1 MGFATPLMLLGLLA
15 AAVPVAAHLM
25 RRRDLPRVEL
35 PTVALLSRAMARS
48 RRRVHVVDL
57 LLLAARILLVVGLV
71 VAVADPFIEVRL
83 AYGDGQAASVA
94 IVIDDSMS
102 MERPLVAGGAGGA
115 REAGEET
122 LAALARAEAQDAI
135 DALPEGSE
143 VSVIL
148 AGSPVR
154 LLVPRTDDLEAARL
168 ALGGRGA
175 PSARAT
181 DLPGAVARAIRELAG
196 AGVEARRLLV
206 FTDGAAHAH
215 VDDVRWPEGGISV
228 EDRRFEGQPDNRA
241 IIAAE
246 VAIDPTT
253 PGQVSI
259 AVHTRA
265 HGDFPQTRVRLLQG
279 DAEIDARSVDLTT
292 GSSRVTLHGPL
303 AVDGD
308 PSARLVLDRDEG
320 DALAVDDERAV
331 LLRRSAAVRILL
343 VDGDPHP
350 SRDRDEVGYLARAL
364 DLAPL
369 DHGVLSYRVV
379 DPDTA
384 EALDLAAWDVIV
396 LANVRVP
403 SRQATTRLYRFV
415 EDGGGLLITGGDR
428 VETGPYAAR
437 LGELLPARPSA
448 IAPSEGLSLAPPSP
462 SAAAPVSASGL
473 RVSNLEGTV
482 TTRRWVLDAPPTGAQ
497 VALAF
502 TDGSPA
508 LVLGQFGS
516 GRTAVLAVTLDA
528 AWSDLPYQPGFL
540 PLMVELIE
548 HLAPDGERPR
558 GAVVPGAALEL
569 ATPPGADTMVIVGPD
584 GSRHDYDE
592 RGTFTFDE
600 TVAPGAYRVLA
611 AARGATPSDIGPAA
625 FVVAPPSAESD
636 LTPGGPNEVPSSVE
650 TQRADGGTVAKR
662 RIAPW
667 LFLLAGLLAVAEG
680 WLRMRRRA
688 WAAR

>member
-35 PTVALLSRAMARS
+35 PTVALLSRAIARS

-57 LLLAARILLVVGLV
+57 LLLAARILLIVALA

-102 MERPLVAGGAGGA
+102 MERPLAAGGAEGTGG
-115 REAGEET
+115 RDEP

-148 AGSPVR
+148 AGSPFR
-154 LLVPRTDDLEAARL
+154 LLVPRTDDLAIAIQ
-168 ALGGRGA
+168 ALDERGG

-215 VDDVRWPEGGISV
+215 IDDVRWPEGGISV
-228 EDRRFEGQPDNRA
+228 EVRRYEGRPDNRA

-246 VAIDPTT
+246 VALDPTT

-265 HGDFPQTRVRLLQG
+265 HGDFPETRVRLLQG

-320 DALAVDDERAV
+320 DAVAIDDERAV
-331 LLRRSAAVRILL
+331 LLRRSAAVRVLL

-364 DLAPL
+364 DLAPE

-384 EALDLAAWDVIV
+384 EALDLAAWDVVV

-403 SRQATTRLYRFV
+403 SSQATTRLRRFV
-415 EDGGGLLITGGDR
+415 EDGGGLLIAGGDR

-437 LGELLPARPSA
+437 LGELLPARPTA
-448 IAPSEGLSLAPPSP
+448 IAASPGLSLASPIPSD
-462 SAAAPVSASGL
+462 AARATALGL
-473 RVSNLEGTV
+473 RVSNLEGT
-482 TTRRWVLDAPPTGAQ
+482 TATRRWVLDAPPTGAQ
-497 VALAF
+497 VAVAF

-508 LVLGQFGS
+508 LVLGEVGS
-516 GRTAVLAVTLDA
+516 GRTAMLALTLDA

-540 PLMVELIE
+540 PLMVELLE

-558 GAVVPGAALEL
+558 GAIVPGTVLEL
-569 ATPPGADTMVIVGPD
+569 ATPPGADAMVIVGPD
-584 GSRHDYDE
+584 GSRHEYDE
-592 RGTFTFDE
+592 RGPFTFE
-600 TVAPGAYRVLA
+600 QTAAPGAYRVLA
-611 AARGATPSDIGPAA
+611 AARGGALSDIGPSA

-636 LTPGGPNEVPSSVE
+636 LTPGDPDEDPSRVG
-650 TQRADGGTVAKR
+650 TQRADGDTVTKR
-662 RIAPW
+662 GIAPW
-667 LFLLAGLLAVAEG
+667 LFLLAGILAVVEG

-688 WAAR
+688 WAAS